1 MNITSDKMAFAIIA
15 LLWWVSMWGLIDLSI
30 EDLTKR
36 QKFIVFISLLGVV
49 FILMQVFPGAM
60 NIL

>member
-1 MNITSDKMAFAIIA
+1 MAFAIIA

-30 EDLTKR
+30 EDMTKK

-49 FILMQVFPGAM
+49 FILMQLFPGAM